1 MKIEIEEQTMKKG
14 LGKILKDILM
24 PYLSEKEELLKI
36 LNDNYSKELAIAKMM
51 DEHAEMIPFDFLKE
65 RLKKLAEEERTH
77 AEKLKQKI
85 IELGGTVN
93 PSPKIYDIKTSSIH
107 SEKGF
112 RKLVADLEFDK
123 EIYEDYIA
131 QINRIE
137 NEDIRKLLREIA
149 EDEARH
155 KDVLMDIV
163 MRLC

>member
-1 MKIEIEEQTMKKG
+1 MRFEEREAKKG
-14 LGKILKDILM
+14 LGKILKNLLM

-36 LNDNYSKELAIAKMM
+36 LNESYSKELAIAKMM
-51 DEHAEMIPFDFLKE
+51 DEHAEMIPFDFLRE
-65 RLKKLAEEERTH
+65 RLKKLAEEEKTH

-85 IELGGTVN
+85 IELGGTIS

-137 NEDIRKLLREIA
+137 NEDIKKLLREIA
-149 EDEARH
+149 EDEVRH

>member
-1 MKIEIEEQTMKKG
+1 MPVEAQAKKRG
-14 LGKILKDILM
+14 FTEILKNLFM

-36 LNDNYSKELAIAKMM
+36 LSDDYSKEIAIARMM

-65 RLKKLAEEERTH
+65 KLKKLAEEERKH

-85 IELGGTVN
+85 SELGGSVN
-93 PSPKIYDIKTSSIH
+93 PSPKIYEIKTSSIH

-112 RKLVADLEFDK
+112 RKLIADLEFDK

-131 QINRIE
+131 QINRIGNDE
-137 NEDIRKLLREIA
+137 IKELLREIA
-149 EDEARH
+149 DEEARH
-155 KDVLMDIV
+155 KDILMDIV